1 MPLNNHSILV
11 FDAYFDSGGTSTLFD
26 HKSWWTM
33 DLVYILRIM
42 NGKLNLTVAANDI
55 FHTDRSNN
63 WTMKYNNI
71 RTTMDTSGDTQRL
84 VVKLSYNFGTLKLD
98 STKKSASKDF
108 LNRL

>member
-1 MPLNNHSILV
+1 M
-11 FDAYFDSGGTSTLFD
+11 
-26 HKSWWTM
+26 K
-33 DLVYILRIM
+33 
-42 NGKLNLTVAANDI
+42 GKLNLTVAANDI

-71 RTTMDTSGDTQRL
+71 RTTMDTSGDTRRL

>member
-1 MPLNNHSILV
+1 M
-11 FDAYFDSGGTSTLFD
+11 
-26 HKSWWTM
+26 K
-33 DLVYILRIM
+33 
-42 NGKLNLTVAANDI
+42 GKLNLTVAANDI

-71 RTTMDTSGDTQRL
+71 RTTMDTNGDTQRL
-84 VVKLSYNFGTLKLD
+84 VVKFSYNFGTLKLD